1 MWLLSP
7 VRDITLAKEKN
18 MAETKIVLVIDDDPD
33 IIETVHMILSAKG
46 YVVISAS
53 SGKQGF
59 EVVQKTNPDMVLCDM
74 MMEAI
79 DSGMQAAQQ
88 IKGYNSEIPVFL
100 LSSIAE
106 TTAATNE
113 LRELG
118 FNGIIQKPVE
128 PARLVSIVQSIIG

>member
-1 MWLLSP
+1 
-7 VRDITLAKEKN
+7 
-18 MAETKIVLVIDDDPD
+18 MAEKKIVLVIDDDPD
-33 IIETVHMILSAKG
+33 IIETVQAILSAKG

-53 SGKQGF
+53 NGKQGF

>member
-1 MWLLSP
+1 
-7 VRDITLAKEKN
+7 
-18 MAETKIVLVIDDDPD
+18 MAETKMVLVIDDDPD
-33 IIETVHMILSAKG
+33 IIETVNTILSAKG

-59 EVVQKTNPDMVLCDM
+59 EVLQKVNPDLVLCDM

-79 DSGMQAAQQ
+79 DSGMQTAQQ
-88 IKGYNSEIPVFL
+88 IKRYNSEIPVFL

-106 TTAATNE
+106 MTAATTQI
-113 LRELG
+113 REMG

-128 PARLVSIVQSIIG
+128 PARLVSIVQSILG